1 MLSRDA
7 ETGLYISSKISYL
20 DSVSYVMHSKGFIYF
35 YVVLNIRAGQ
45 ETILLIFS
53 QLYNFLFAA
62 SSVFC

>member
-20 DSVSYVMHSKGFIYF
+20 DSVSYVMHSKGFLYF

-45 ETILLIFS
+45 DILLIFS